1 MKHKRNII
9 LTGFMGTGKTTVG
22 KRVAQSLEY
31 EFVDTDVQIM
41 SQNHC
46 TIAEIFENQG
56 EAAFRQ
62 MESDLARDLAHR
74 QGLVISTGGK
84 MMLDKTNKDVL
95 EKSGM
100 VFCLVADPVEI
111 MARVSGD
118 SGVERPLLKG
128 ANGMETLI
136 HLLSERKKG
145 YGQYLQVDTMS
156 KSPDEVAQTLM
167 AMFHKLL

>member
-1 MKHKRNII
+1 MKNKRNII

-22 KRVAQSLEY
+22 KRVAEILEY
-31 EFVDTDVQIM
+31 EFVDTDAEIM
-41 SQNHC
+41 SRNHC

-56 EAAFRQ
+56 ESAFRK

-84 MMLDKTNKDVL
+84 MMLDKANKDVL

-111 MARVSGD
+111 MTRVSRD
-118 SGVERPLLKG
+118 SEVERPLLKKP
-128 ANGMETLI
+128 NGMETLLQ
-136 HLLSERKKG
+136 LLAERKKG

-156 KSPDEVAQTLM
+156 KSPDEVAQALM
-167 AMFHKLL
+167 AMFLKLS

>member
-1 MKHKRNII
+1 MENKKNII

-22 KRVAQSLEY
+22 KRVAEILGY
-31 EFVDTDVQIM
+31 EFLDTDVEIM
-41 SQNHC
+41 SRNNC

-56 EAAFRQ
+56 EVAFRK

-84 MMLDKTNKDVL
+84 MMLDKANKDVL

-111 MARVSGD
+111 MARVSRD
-118 SGVERPLLKG
+118 SGVERPLLKK

-136 HLLSERKKG
+136 HLLSERKRG
-145 YGQYLQVDTMS
+145 YGQYLQVDTTL
-156 KSPDEVAQTLM
+156 KSPDGVAQTLM
-167 AMFHKLL
+167 AMFQKFL